1 MTNHGDAKKRLKIEI
16 KGTVQGVGFRPFVW
30 RLANELDV
38 KGWVVNGV
46 RGVVIEAEASESTL
60 LEFLRR
66 LSDDA
71 PVVSSIESKKHLFLQ
86 DTVSYETF
94 DIRES
99 DDVGEKTALVLRVY
113 EDLSFNE
120 IAEIMDCPYDT
131 AKANYRH
138 ALMKLR
144 QTFEQQQELKNW
156 TEEVGGFFTEMNHR
170 YAEAEG

>member
-99 DDVGEKTALVLRVY
+99 DDVGEKTALVLPDLATCPECQSEIFNQKKSSLPISIHELY
-113 EDLSFNE
+113 ELRTTIF
-120 IAEIMDCPYDT
+120 
-131 AKANYRH
+131 NYR
-138 ALMKLR
+138 KCP
-144 QTFEQQQELKNW
+144 
-156 TEEVGGFFTEMNHR
+156 V
-170 YAEAEG
+170 